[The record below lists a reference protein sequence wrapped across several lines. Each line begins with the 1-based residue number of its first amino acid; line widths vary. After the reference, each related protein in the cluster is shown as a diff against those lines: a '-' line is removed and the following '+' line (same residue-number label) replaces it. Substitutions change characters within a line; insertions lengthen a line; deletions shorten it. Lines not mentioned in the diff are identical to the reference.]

1 MAKGIKLPTSAK
13 NGRLE
18 LLGGDAYIEQLI
30 AVALSDGES
39 DNPFQDIGLGEF
51 MIFDINDPLPD
62 GVIRERVRAAFA
74 TLEHDQLAKLERV
87 EFTTSGAEKMMAIW
101 YKNLET
107 GRRDELEVPL
117 PPSGG

>member
-30 AVALSDGES
+30 AVAMGEGDS
-39 DNPFQDIGLGEF
+39 DNPFQDLGLGEF
-51 MIFDINDPLPD
+51 MIFDINDALPD

-74 TLEHDQLAKLERV
+74 TLERDQLAKLERL
-87 EFTTSGAEKMMAIW
+87 EFTTSGVEKTMSVW

-107 GRRDELEVPL
+107 GRRDEIEVPL